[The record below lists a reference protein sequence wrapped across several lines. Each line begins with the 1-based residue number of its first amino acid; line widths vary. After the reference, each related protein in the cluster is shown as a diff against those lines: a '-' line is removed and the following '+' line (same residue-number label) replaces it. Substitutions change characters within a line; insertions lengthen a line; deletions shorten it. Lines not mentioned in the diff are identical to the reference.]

1 MTKHDLTT
9 WRLLGIQQ
17 ALDEPDSQ
25 LRQRACRQL
34 GVEGGELRGFR
45 IARRSLDARK
55 GRHALHFNCH
65 VDLLL
70 PAGRKPALAR
80 ARVGVAGSSKR
91 IPREI
96 PFSIRITAL
105 RASARKCCSAALG
118 ERNPKCVPI
127 SMRVGG

>member
-1 MTKHDLTT
+1 MTTHGLIT

-55 GRHALHFNCH
+55 GRHTLHFNCH
-65 VDLLL
+65 VDLVL
-70 PAGRKPALAR
+70 PAGRKPALLVR
-80 ARVGVAGSSKR
+80 AERSGQVRLAPERGS
-91 IPREI
+91 
-96 PFSIRITAL
+96 L
-105 RASARKCCSAALG
+105 VVSAHTDGDC
-118 ERNPKCVPI
+118 
-127 SMRVGG
+127 